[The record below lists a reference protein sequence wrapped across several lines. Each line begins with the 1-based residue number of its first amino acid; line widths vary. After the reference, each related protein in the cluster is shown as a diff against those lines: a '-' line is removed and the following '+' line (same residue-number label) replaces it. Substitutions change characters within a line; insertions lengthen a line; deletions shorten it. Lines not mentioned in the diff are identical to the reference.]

1 MQIFSL
7 NYWNSVFLSDFSSK
21 FLFASFFKRS
31 LISAVWHLNGGRFC
45 SLFKYSKPWIFDQ
58 ILWWLWNCADS
69 QMRVYLSSRSS
80 IENRTLKWIEMR
92 NGLTLSSF
100 KKSSGECLVIFRTI
114 PYIIILK
121 WGYVWVGVFF
131 FLIFLWLLHRWI
143 SSWNSVRGN
152 SLLFQTWKSY
162 HVLARI

>member
-7 NYWNSVFLSDFSSK
+7 NYWDSVFLSNFGSK
-21 FLFASFFKRS
+21 FFIASFFEWS
-31 LISAVWHLNGGRFC
+31 LISTVWHLNGGRFC

-58 ILWWLWNCADS
+58 IFWWLWNCAYS

-92 NGLTLSSF
+92 NRLTLSSF
-100 KKSSGECLVIFRTI
+100 KKSCGECLVIFRTI
-114 PYIIILK
+114 PYIIIRNR
-121 WGYVWVGVFF
+121 GYVWVGVFF
-131 FLIFLWLLHRWI
+131 FLFFLRLLYCGI
-143 SSWNSVRGN
+143 SSWNSVRRY